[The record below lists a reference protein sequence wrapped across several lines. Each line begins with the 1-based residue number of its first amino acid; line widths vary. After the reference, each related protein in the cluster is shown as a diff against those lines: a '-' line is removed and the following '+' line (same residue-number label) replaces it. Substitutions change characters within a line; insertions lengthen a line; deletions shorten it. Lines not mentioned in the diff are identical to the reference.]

1 MKACVGKSAVFLLV
15 LALVVGCGE
24 SSRFYS
30 NVLRSD
36 VFTQMYDSTKY
47 DFLWV
52 FDNSG
57 SMADRRAYVRN
68 NMNHFINVLNSR
80 KAINFRMAMTTTDYF
95 THSGALVQSPS
106 GLKVV
111 SSTAAD
117 PVGDFASIIDNVQNS
132 PTSFW
137 EQGLESSYAA
147 VSIHGS
153 QFMRSDADLIVI
165 YVTDEDDFS
174 CKANCFGVEPENNPD
189 DEVWEMDRYKNYF
202 ANVKRPHNKETLVF
216 PIVGLHLTN
225 PCSVASVGARYVELQ
240 QYFDTGTSG
249 GICLSQLPSSF
260 QAVARFLADRG
271 VVFPLTVPATGD
283 GISVFV
289 NGVNVPYSEDD
300 GYVFDASLNAIV
312 FTGNSIPPNGAT
324 IEVVY
329 TEQSG

>member
-1 MKACVGKSAVFLLV
+1 MKPRMLKRIVWL
-15 LALVVGCGE
+15 LALALTASCGE

-36 VFTQMYDSTKY
+36 VFVQLYDSTKY

-57 SMADRRAYVRN
+57 SMSDKRTYVRN
-68 NMNHFINVLNSR
+68 NMSQFLYILNSR

-95 THSGALVQSPS
+95 THAGSLVQSS
-106 GLKVV
+106 GGLKVV
-111 SSTAAD
+111 SSTAPD
-117 PVGDFASIIDNVQNS
+117 PVGDFASIIDNVANS

-147 VSIHGS
+147 VTLHGS
-153 QFMRSDADLIVI
+153 QFMRNDADLIVI

-174 CKANCFGVEPENNPD
+174 CESGCFGVEPENNPD
-189 DEVWEMDRYKNYF
+189 DVVYDIDRYISYF
-202 ANVKRPHNKETLVF
+202 GNVKRPFNRQTLVF

-225 PCSVASVGARYVELQ
+225 PCTVASLGTRYMELQ
-240 QYFDTGTSG
+240 TSLDSGASG
-249 GICLSQLPSSF
+249 GICLSQLPTSF
-260 QAVARFLADRG
+260 QNIARFLADRG
-271 VVFPLTVPATGD
+271 VVFPLSVPATGD
-283 GISVFV
+283 AISVFV
-289 NGVNVPYSEDD
+289 NGVQVPYSPDD
-300 GYVFDASLNAIV
+300 GYIFDSASNSIV